1 MGFINASLSTHVK
14 TPKPNC
20 EQTNEQHTHTHI
32 NRDRQTDR
40 PATNEED
47 EDDASRDEG
56 ARVDAGV
63 LGLPLADS
71 KSLFRLHNHSLSR
84 RGRRLGGRRARPRQ
98 GVRRRYPSGE
108 PIRRSRTAGGN
119 SLGGRLLGLLC
130 WRKKLA
136 G

>member
-14 TPKPNC
+14 TPKPKC
-20 EQTNEQHTHTHI
+20 EQTNKQNTHTHI
-32 NRDRQTDR
+32 STAIDRQTDLHC
-40 PATNEED
+40 NEEDED

-98 GVRRRYPSGE
+98 
-108 PIRRSRTAGGN
+108 
-119 SLGGRLLGLLC
+119 
-130 WRKKLA
+130 
-136 G
+136 